1 MNKPSFWRLT
11 GAYLIDWTILV
22 CFDAIWLYGIFAI
35 ILVLPAALSSVMHNT
50 VVIGLVYSSWLI
62 VVIDAGYFSF
72 LEKGGKG
79 SLGKRAAKL
88 KIQPAS
94 SFWKVFAA
102 YGIDCALFVL
112 IGICVYFYMKHNLIS
127 HLSAADLNRRKIG
140 MEISLELL
148 ANLFLISAG
157 ALCSFPFYCSILE
170 SLFGKTLG
178 KKICGLQVVQNV
190 QDVQAAQQEE
200 MPQAVPQEEQKQEET
215 K

>member
-1 MNKPSFWRLT
+1 MKKPSFWKLL

-22 CFDAIWLYGIFAI
+22 CFDAIWLCGIFTI
-35 ILVLPAALSSVMHNT
+35 IPILHASLSSATYNT

-62 VVIDAGYFSF
+62 VIIDAGYFSF
-72 LEKGGKG
+72 LEKGGTG
-79 SLGKRAAKL
+79 SLGKRAVKL
-88 KIQPAS
+88 NIQPAS

-127 HLSAADLNRRKIG
+127 NLSADDLTHGKIG
-140 MEISLELL
+140 MEISLKLL

-157 ALCSFPFYCSILE
+157 ALCSFPFYYSVLE

-178 KKICGLQVVQNV
+178 KKFMGLQVVQNV
-190 QDVQAAQQEE
+190 
-200 MPQAVPQEEQKQEET
+200 PQKQEET